1 MDIISRY
8 VIDEDDVA
16 YEYELQRTPQS
27 TVTWRRYL
35 DSWRSNDNNKRPDD
49 HISWLYERFCDQ
61 FPDELDVWEEY
72 IRWSLAICGDE
83 VHYNLIF
90 DLFQRCL
97 MKFKGDCDSLCLLFL
112 EFSISQYNLKMIRV
126 ALDTSLSKISRN
138 THARV
143 WEMVLKFVYQTLL
156 PLTEVDGA
164 EYEDDIEKMSILIYK
179 SLFGS
184 AEDKEDKLEADIWS
198 SRILKKYL
206 QVCSR
211 DKLEETLIH
220 LAETRDYATVHAI
233 YENVLAKGSQFL
245 PDSKISYPIHLH
257 FLTALENLRR
267 LDEYESFI
275 GAMRAIFPQK
285 GVDLTKLLAKFYIK
299 NSRYENVDDLLRE
312 SLEKTM
318 TVDDFSAIYNFHL
331 DYEKMFIETI
341 LEELKVNPHLQKDS
355 NWGLRL
361 EAHMSHLQD
370 LTDLQKLKLNDLK
383 IRQKPYLVS
392 NWLERAA
399 LSGPV
404 ERQCDVYA
412 KAILSIDPLKVT
424 IPGSFGILWCEYAQL
439 YWDAEDFEHAREV
452 WDRSLRVPYP
462 YVEDLENIWISWV
475 EHELD
480 ETGLHRGIQLL
491 ETALKVPE
499 AAELVLE
506 TFKTANK
513 KIPAQT
519 IVFSSLKLWSLY
531 LDLAESLCSTSPD
544 YVGKTIS
551 IYEQVITLKVATPLI
566 FINYAHFL
574 QDRKQILES
583 FQIYERAIGIFPPET
598 QFEIWNIYLAESTE
612 ENSPIPNEHIR
623 DLFDQ
628 ALENLVPNGIDCK
641 SIFILYSNFEE
652 QCGFS
657 NRSVDILLQG
667 CRNTSDLES
676 KLTLWQ
682 LCISKVKELLSS
694 EESRKFYEECIQSLP
709 NSKAITFV
717 TEFSMTEAALGEV
730 ERAREILKYGA
741 QLLPPGRNGELWK
754 SWDNFEIQYGDK
766 ESYKDMLKLKRRLET
781 EMRVETELESQNA
794 GNVEFVAA
802 SKTNAVNP
810 EEIDLD
816 I

>member
-1 MDIISRY
+1 MDTIGRY
-8 VIDEDDVA
+8 VIDEDDIA

-27 TVTWRRYL
+27 IVTWRRYL
-35 DSWRSNDNNKRPDD
+35 DSWRSRDNNKRPND
-49 HISWLYERFCDQ
+49 HISWLYERFCNQ

-72 IRWSLAICGDE
+72 VRWSLAICGDE
-83 VHYNLIF
+83 VTYDSVF

-97 MKFKGDCDSLCLLFL
+97 MKFKGGCDSLCLLFL
-112 EFSISQYNLKMIRV
+112 EFSINQYDLRMIRI
-126 ALDTSLSKISRN
+126 ALDTSLSKISRD

-143 WEMVLKFVYQTLL
+143 WEMVLIFVYETLL
-156 PLTEVDGA
+156 PLTEADGV
-164 EYEDDIEKMSILIYK
+164 EYEDDVEKMGILIYK

-184 AEDKEDKLEADIWS
+184 PEDKEDKVEADIWS
-198 SRILKKYL
+198 SRILKKFL
-206 QVCSR
+206 EVCTR
-211 DKLEETLIH
+211 DKVDETLIH
-220 LAETRDYATVHAI
+220 LAGTRDYISILAV
-233 YENVLAKGSQFL
+233 YNNVLANGSQL
-245 PDSKISYPIHLH
+245 VPNSKISYSIHLH
-257 FLTALENLRR
+257 YLTALENIQK

-275 GAMRAIFPQK
+275 ERMQAIFPQK
-285 GVDLTKLLAKFYIK
+285 WVDLTKLLATFYIK
-299 NSRYENVDDLLRE
+299 QSRYDNVDDLLRR

-331 DYEKMFIETI
+331 DYEKIFIETV
-341 LEELKVNPHLQKDS
+341 LEELKVKVDLQKEPS
-355 NWGLRL
+355 WGLRL
-361 EAHMSHLQD
+361 EVHMSHLQD
-370 LTDLQKLKLNDLK
+370 LTETQKLKLNDLK
-383 IRQKPYLVS
+383 IRQKPNLVS
-392 NWLERAA
+392 NWLERVA
-399 LSGPV
+399 LFSSV
-404 ERQCDVYA
+404 EKQCGVYA
-412 KAILSIDPLKVT
+412 EAILSIDPVKVV
-424 IPGSFGILWCEYAQL
+424 IPGSFGLLWCEYAQL

-462 YVEDLENIWISWV
+462 YLEDLENIWMSWV

-480 ETGLHRGIQLL
+480 ETGLDRGIQLL

-499 AAELVLE
+499 APELVLD
-506 TFKTANK
+506 TFKTADK

-531 LDLAESLCSTSPD
+531 LDLAESLCSASPEN
-544 YVGKTIS
+544 VGKTIS
-551 IYEQVITLKVATPLI
+551 IYEQVIALKVATPLI

-574 QDRKQILES
+574 QDRKKMLES

-612 ENSPIPNEHIR
+612 KNSSISKEHIR

-628 ALENLVPNGIDCK
+628 ALENLVPNDIDCK
-641 SIFILYSNFEE
+641 AIFILYSDFEE
-652 QCGFS
+652 QCGLS

-667 CRNTSDLES
+667 CRNTSNLES
-676 KLTLWQ
+676 KITLWQ
-682 LCISKVKELLSS
+682 LCISKVKALLSS
-694 EESRKFYEECIQSLP
+694 EESRKFYEECVQSLP
-709 NSKAITFV
+709 NSKAIKFV
-717 TEFSMTEAALGEV
+717 IEFSMTEAALNEV
-730 ERAREILKYGA
+730 ERARELLKYGA

-781 EMRVETELESQNA
+781 EMRVETEIESQNA

-802 SKTNAVNP
+802 TKTNVVNP